1 MDEAAARWTAVDTYA
16 AEQLLPPDP
25 AMDAV
30 RADSAA
36 AGLPDISV
44 SPMQGKM
51 LQLLVQ
57 MQGARRVLEVGTLG
71 GYSTVWLARAL
82 AAGGQVVTVEVDAH
96 HAEVARTNLVHA
108 GVDDRVEVIVGPG
121 LEVLPQL
128 ADGAP
133 FDFVFLDADK
143 PNNAAYLGWA
153 LQLTRPGAVIIVDN
167 VVRNGRLAEV
177 DSDDPAV
184 QGARRVLDAVHDE
197 PRLSATVVQTVGS
210 KGYDGF
216 LLARVID

>member
-1 MDEAAARWTAVDTYA
+1 MDSVDDPEARWVAVDTYA

-51 LQLLVQ
+51 LELLVQ

-71 GYSTVWLARAL
+71 GYSTVWLARAVP
-82 AAGGQVVTVEVDAH
+82 ADGHVVTVELDPH
-96 HAEVARTNLVHA
+96 HAEVARANLAHA
-108 GVDDRVEVIVGPG
+108 GVDDRVEVIVGPA

-153 LQLTRPGAVIIVDN
+153 LKLTRPGAVIVVDN
-167 VVRNGRLAEV
+167 VVRQGALADA
-177 DSDDPAV
+177 DSDQFRSSSNAAV
-184 QGARRVLDAVHDE
+184 
-197 PRLSATVVQTVGS
+197 
-210 KGYDGF
+210 
-216 LLARVID
+216 